1 MPHIRQVHPF
11 SLDRVMARTPRFKQR
26 VRLSGGLVLIAA
38 LTLAA
43 APTQPVAGRLQVY
56 RLEVVNEDGQ
66 SIFVVQSTKQG
77 GRMEVKNNDG
87 AIVFSAGAMP
97 DDAKQAGLW
106 EQTVHEIAALR
117 RDLTRQRQ
125 EFQLLTRQF
134 QEGERDNQRLHRL
147 MQRDM
152 PAATQ
157 NHDLARH
164 ERALDSL
171 ERRIQQLDSQVNRLQ
186 RR

>member
-1 MPHIRQVHPF
+1 MQHIRRSHPL
-11 SLDRVMARTPRFKQR
+11 SLDRVMVHTARVKQL
-26 VRLSGGLVLIAA
+26 VRLSGGLVMIAA

-43 APTQPVAGRLQVY
+43 APTPPVAERLQAY

-66 SIFVVQSTKQG
+66 VVFVVQSTKQG
-77 GRMEVKNNDG
+77 GRMEMRNNDG
-87 AIVFSAGAMP
+87 TIVFSAGAMP

-106 EQTVHEIAALR
+106 EQTVHEVAALR

-125 EFQLLTRQF
+125 EIQLLTRQL
-134 QEGERDNQRLHRL
+134 QAGERENQRLRRL
-147 MQRDM
+147 MQRDI

-157 NHDLARH
+157 SHDLAQH
-164 ERALDSL
+164 ERELDSL
-171 ERRIQQLDSQVNRLQ
+171 ERRIQQLDSKINRLE

>member
-1 MPHIRQVHPF
+1 MQHIRRIHPL
-11 SLDRVMARTPRFKQR
+11 SLDRVRAHTARVKQLF
-26 VRLSGGLVLIAA
+26 RLSGGLLIIAG

-43 APTQPVAGRLQVY
+43 APTQPVAERLQAY

-66 SIFVVQSTKQG
+66 TIFVVQGTKQG
-77 GRMEVKNNDG
+77 GHMEVKNNDG
-87 AIVFSAGAMP
+87 TIVFSAGAMP

-106 EQTVHEIAALR
+106 EQTVHEVAALR

-125 EFQLLTRQF
+125 ELQLLTRQF
-134 QEGERDNQRLHRL
+134 QEGERENQRFRRL
-147 MQRDM
+147 MQRDI

-157 NHDLARH
+157 SHDLTRH
-164 ERALDSL
+164 ERELDSL
-171 ERRIQQLDSQVNRLQ
+171 ERRLQQLDSKVNRLE